1 MNRENIIKAAVCGLA
16 GSVSA
21 LASATQK
28 THPNVVV
35 IICDAMQQA
44 RLDGG
49 TAVTPSIQRLK
60 DNGYSYTQ
68 AYCAFPLSTP
78 ARFSLFTGMYPAD
91 CNIRF
96 NLENRPERF
105 SAVNWEKAEAAQ
117 ATGLGNLFKKA
128 GYDTFYGGTT
138 SLASRRSISDPYPYG
153 FDNYYSP
160 QRHDQLGRDAAE
172 VIRSRKSDDNPY
184 LLVLSFINPHNIGQF
199 QDYLNRESLTPEYIT
214 PKKKEGIDRITTHM
228 KKLDGVS
235 EEQRLAEHYPALP
248 FNLEQAVGE
257 PEGLPSHISDYTDEQ
272 WRMFLWVYDR
282 LIEEVDYNMSP
293 VVDALMEEDRLDNT
307 IVVFLSDHGE
317 MAAAHRREHKSVP
330 YQEAQKVPLIF
341 AGNGISKGI
350 EDKSNVFHTG
360 LDFLPTLC
368 GLAGIE
374 IPEEKEGL
382 SAADLMRGVTEK
394 LDRKYTFYEGE
405 NWFQVLEDGRYKL
418 TILQKPGAPVM
429 LFDLKKDPGEMVN
442 LADSK
447 KHASIRKR
455 LEGILIEKIQSRG
468 LSIMD

>member
-1 MNRENIIKAAVCGLA
+1 MKGENIVKAAVCGLA
-16 GSVSA
+16 GTAAVQYSSA
-21 LASATQK
+21 ADRQ
-28 THPNVVV
+28 PDVVV

-44 RLDGG
+44 RLEGG
-49 TAVTPSIQRLK
+49 TAVTPSLQRLK

-96 NLENRPERF
+96 NLENRPDRF
-105 SAVNWEKAEAAQ
+105 AAVNWDKAEAAQ

-128 GYDTFYGGTT
+128 GYETFYGGTT
-138 SLASRRSISDPYPYG
+138 SLASRRSITDPYPYG
-153 FDNYYSP
+153 FDNFYSP
-160 QRHDQLGRDAAE
+160 ERHDQLGRDAAE
-172 VIRSRKSDDNPY
+172 VIRSRKSDDKPY

-199 QDYLNRESLTPEYIT
+199 QDYLNRDCLPPEYMT
-214 PKKKEGIDRITTHM
+214 PKKKEGIDRITNHM
-228 KKLDGVS
+228 KKLEGVP
-235 EEQRLAEHYPALP
+235 EEERLASHYPDLP
-248 FNLEQAVGE
+248 FNLERTAGE
-257 PEGLPSHISDYTDEQ
+257 PEGLPSHISGYTDDQ

-293 VVDALMEEDRLDNT
+293 VVDALMEENRLDNT
-307 IVVFLSDHGE
+307 VVVFLSDHGE
-317 MAAAHRREHKSVP
+317 MAASHRREHKSVP
-330 YQEAQKVPLIF
+330 YQESQKVPLIF

-350 EDKSNVFHTG
+350 KDDSTVFHTG

-374 IPEEKEGL
+374 VPAEKKGL
-382 SAADLMRGVTEK
+382 STAGLMKGEAGRP
-394 LDRKYTFYEGE
+394 DRKYTFYEGP

-418 TILQKPGAPVM
+418 TILEAPGNPVM
-429 LFDLKKDPGEMVN
+429 LSDLKEDPGEMVN
-442 LADSK
+442 LSESK

-455 LEGILIEKIQSRG
+455 LEGILKENLDSRG
-468 LSIMD
+468 LSIKD